1 MFVRCPHCNLGHWR
15 DCLDCVIIDAS
26 YTDGRDIC
34 SYHHDVPFFKCTR
47 CQNIR
52 EWNELEQQVEKVRP
66 RFLEKLRARNA
77 ASLTVSDML
86 TALDTLPDS
95 ELGLRLEAWR
105 LANDPHRKHRDDQK
119 PLPSSRPTWW
129 HENMA
134 ALQAIVIHPVTLA
147 EIYRELGQ
155 FDRAQQVTTSEEDDL
170 SDLKLI
176 HRLAEQANPHVQS
189 RATRR

>member
-1 MFVRCPHCNLGHWR
+1 MFVRCPHCNRGHWR
-15 DCLDCVIIDAS
+15 DCLDSVTIEAS

-34 SYHHDVPFFKCTR
+34 TYHQDVPFFKCTR

-52 EWNELEQQVEKVRP
+52 EWSELEQQIEKARP
-66 RFLEKLRARNA
+66 RFLEKLLARNA
-77 ASLTVSDML
+77 APVTVSDML
-86 TALDTLPDS
+86 SALDTLPDS
-95 ELGLRLEAWR
+95 ERELRLEAWR

-119 PLPSSRPTWW
+119 PLPSSRPPWW

-134 ALQAIVIHPVTLA
+134 ALLTIVNRPITLA

-155 FDRAQQVTTSEEDDL
+155 FDCTLQVTTSEEDDE

-176 HRLAEQANPHVQS
+176 HRLAEQANAHVQS
-189 RATRR
+189 RSTRR